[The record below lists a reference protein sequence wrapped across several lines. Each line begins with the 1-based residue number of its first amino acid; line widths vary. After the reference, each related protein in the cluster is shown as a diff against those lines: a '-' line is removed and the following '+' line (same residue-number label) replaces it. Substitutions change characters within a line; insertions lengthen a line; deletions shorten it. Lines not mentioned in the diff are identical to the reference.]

1 MKFQRQRREEIS
13 INLTPL
19 IDVVFLL
26 LIFFMITT
34 TFTRESHLSISLPEA
49 STEAREAA
57 TEVESID
64 VVVGAEGQYSVN
76 GQPLVT
82 SDGLTL
88 KRAVIK
94 LAGEERD
101 LPFVITADANARH
114 QAVVTVMDVA
124 GQLGFSRLSIATQKA
139 DD

>member
-34 TFTRESHLSISLPEA
+34 TFTQESHLSISLPDA
-49 STEAREAA
+49 SSEPRAVAA
-57 TEVESID
+57 ETDSID
-64 VVVGAEGQYSVN
+64 VVVGTQGQYSVN

-82 SDGLTL
+82 SDAATL
-88 KRAVIK
+88 KRAVVK
-94 LAGEERD
+94 LTGEQRD
-101 LPFVITADANARH
+101 IPFIITADAAASH
-114 QAVVTVMDVA
+114 QSVVTVMDVA
-124 GQLGFSRLSIATQKA
+124 GQLGFKQLSIATRKTA
-139 DD
+139 E